1 MEPGTQP
8 HGGRDSGTAAQDRS
22 ETDGTPPL
30 LDPHSTHNLPH
41 PGYTGQSDGMHPDPY
56 ASYDFAAFAQ
66 NWSLR
71 SATGSYSVE
80 VYDATEGDD
89 EIRGGNGDDVL
100 TGDRDAD
107 WLHGGAGHDRLIGGP
122 GDDVLWGGSGHDHL
136 HGGDGADVLDG
147 GPGNDSLIG
156 GDGADVFEFSL
167 PVGWEETVPT
177 FGDDV
182 IYDFN
187 ASEGDRLDFSQIY
200 ERFPDLSVGVR
211 PTEDGDILIT
221 FAHADGTPVGSVT
234 LHRLAYQPI
243 DGFPGP
249 GAPHAPPYEHPDT
262 DPGTPYAP
270 PYDYPDMDPGRPPAP
285 PYEHPDTDPGTP
297 YAPPYERPDMDPGRP
312 PAPPYEHP
320 DTDPGMP
327 YAPPYERP
335 DTDPGTPYALP
346 YERPDMDLGTPYA
359 PPYEIPEDP
368 GHPAHPGIPSIS
380 EFLLPYVDIHA
391 EPVEVDAM

>member
-8 HGGRDSGTAAQDRS
+8 HGGRDNGTAAQDRS
-22 ETDGTPPL
+22 ETDGTPRP

-41 PGYTGQSDGMHPDPY
+41 PGYTGESDGMHPDPY
-56 ASYDFAAFAQ
+56 TSYDLAAFAQ

-80 VYDATEGDD
+80 VYETTEGED
-89 EIRGGNGDDVL
+89 ELRGGNGDDVL
-100 TGDRDAD
+100 AGDRDAD

-122 GDDVLWGGSGHDHL
+122 GDDVLWGGPGHDHL
-136 HGGDGADVLDG
+136 H
-147 GPGNDSLIG
+147 G

-167 PVGWEETVPT
+167 PVGWEGTVPT

-182 IYDFN
+182 VYDFN
-187 ASEGDRLDFSQIY
+187 ASDGDRLDFSQIY

-249 GAPHAPPYEHPDT
+249 GAPHAPPH
-262 DPGTPYAP
+262 
-270 PYDYPDMDPGRPPAP
+270 DY
-285 PYEHPDTDPGTP
+285 
-297 YAPPYERPDMDPGRP
+297 
-312 PAPPYEHP
+312 
-320 DTDPGMP
+320 
-327 YAPPYERP
+327 P

-346 YERPDMDLGTPYA
+346 YERPDMDPGTAYA
-359 PPYEIPEDP
+359 PPYEFPEDP
-368 GHPAHPGIPSIS
+368 GHLAYPGIPSIS